1 MTMMAGV
8 LVALMAAETAPD
20 GPTPAATPAPQQV
33 ERGDLVTD
41 RPDFTESSLVVGAG
55 IWQLETGMAFEGD
68 AAGAR
73 AFAAPQALLRLGLSR
88 RVELRLGAGG
98 FLAERSATG
107 IESTTGGSDFEIGAK
122 VTVLDEE
129 RHGIGVSLIP
139 IVSLP
144 VGSDAFSSGGVDPTL
159 KITWARELP
168 RGFGLSGNVNVM
180 AETEED
186 EHVGRHAWSFSLGH
200 ELVYGWGGYAEVY
213 GFSSLERGGDAAWT
227 VNGGLTRGIGG
238 DRQFDVSVGRGVT
251 DAAPNWFVSA
261 GFSLRGAWRR

>member
-1 MTMMAGV
+1 MTMMAGM

-20 GPTPAATPAPQQV
+20 GPATAAAPVPQV
-33 ERGDLVTD
+33 ERGELVTD

-55 IWQLETGMAFEGD
+55 IWQLETGMAYEGD
-68 AAGAR
+68 EAGSR
-73 AFAAPQALLRLGLSR
+73 AFAAPQTLLRLGLSR

-98 FLAERSATG
+98 FLAERAGTG
-107 IESTTGGSDFEIGAK
+107 FSSTTGVSDFEVGAK
-122 VTVLDEE
+122 VTVLDEA
-129 RHGIGVSLIP
+129 RHGLGVSLIP

-144 VGSDAFSSGGVDPTL
+144 VGSDGFSSGGVDPTL

-200 ELVYGWGGYAEVY
+200 DLLLGWGGYAEVY

-238 DRQFDVSVGRGVT
+238 DRQFDISVGRGVT
-251 DAAPNWFVSA
+251 DAASNWFVSA

>member
-1 MTMMAGV
+1 MMAGV
-8 LVALMAAETAPD
+8 LVALMAAGSAPD
-20 GPTPAATPAPQQV
+20 GPTAGAVVAPQQG

-41 RPDFTESSLVVGAG
+41 RPDFTESSLVVGVG
-55 IWQLETGMAFEGD
+55 LWQLETGMAFEGD
-68 AAGAR
+68 DAGAR

-88 RVELRLGAGG
+88 RVELRLGASG
-98 FLAERSATG
+98 FLAERPGTGVDQATG
-107 IESTTGGSDFEIGAK
+107 ASDFEVGAK
-122 VTVLDEE
+122 VTLLDEA

-180 AETEED
+180 SETEAD
-186 EHVGRHAWSFSLGH
+186 ERVGRHAWSFSLGH
-200 ELVYGWGGYAEVY
+200 DLAFGWGGYAELY

-227 VNGGLTRGIGG
+227 FNGGLTRGIGD
-238 DRQFDVSVGRGVT
+238 DRQFDVSIGRGIT

>member
-20 GPTPAATPAPQQV
+20 GPVPAAPAPQQV
-33 ERGDLVTD
+33 ERGELVTD
-41 RPDFTESSLVVGAG
+41 RPDFTESSLVVGDG
-55 IWQLETGMAFEGD
+55 IWQLETGLAYEGD
-68 AAGAR
+68 EAGAR
-73 AFAAPQALLRLGLSR
+73 GFAAPQALLRLGLSR
-88 RVELRLGAGG
+88 RVELRLGASG
-98 FLAERSATG
+98 FLAERTG
-107 IESTTGGSDFEIGAK
+107 SGFASTTGASDFEVGAK
-122 VTVLDEE
+122 VTVFEEE

-180 AETEED
+180 AETEGD

-200 ELVYGWGGYAEVY
+200 DLAFGWGGYAEVY
-213 GFSSLERGGDAAWT
+213 GFSSVERGGDAAWT
-227 VNGGLTRGIGG
+227 LNGGLTRGIGG
-238 DRQFDVSVGRGVT
+238 DRQFDLSVGRGLS